1 MPILTKRYTQTSV
14 GIAHK
19 GGGPKTPMCEGEG
32 TQGPWRRGATAGCR
46 LSRQLLAR
54 YGWAVWSS
62 CRVDGQRLLQGLS
75 LLIQL
80 ILYWLSNARISEQQC
95 CMEEVLNSQSC
106 ACRELTE
113 RVIIAIVTRHHMC
126 AHNFVLCRLGGL
138 SCLQQHA
145 ADVDLEGSGRQ
156 TWLIHRTLMWQVATY
171 GRTGFS
177 TRIVYDRV
185 MGLDLQKRFGFSLDF
200 RISSKIRMTRAIWS

>member
-1 MPILTKRYTQTSV
+1 MGRPADYPLSGTLGQWLPSPCNGGPNKRAATPEPTKRQRGRLGPQAGMPILTKRYYQTSV

-54 YGWAVWSS
+54 YGWVVWSS

-113 RVIIAIVTRHHMC
+113 RVIIAIVTRQHMC

-145 ADVDLEGSGRQ
+145 ADVDIEGSGR
-156 TWLIHRTLMWQVATY
+156 
-171 GRTGFS
+171 
-177 TRIVYDRV
+177 
-185 MGLDLQKRFGFSLDF
+185 
-200 RISSKIRMTRAIWS
+200 